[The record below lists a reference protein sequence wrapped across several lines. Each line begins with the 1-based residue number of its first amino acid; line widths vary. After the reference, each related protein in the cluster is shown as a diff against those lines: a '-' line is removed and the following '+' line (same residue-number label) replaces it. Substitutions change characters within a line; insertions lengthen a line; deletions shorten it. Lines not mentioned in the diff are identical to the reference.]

1 MRRPLI
7 IFYFLVFY
15 AMAELIW
22 WGVLLVESQPERS
35 GMIIGE
41 GIVFVILLCY
51 GAYRLHKAI
60 NEEAALHQQQKNF
73 LLSVTHELKSPLSSI
88 KLYLQTILR
97 RELPPEKQRGFLVNS
112 LKDIERLDDLVEN
125 MLIATKIENK
135 SYTFPKEKFNLS
147 ELAEEV
153 LQRTGQNL
161 SEKGRLQAR
170 ITPDIFVYGD
180 KFALSLAL
188 SNLVENAL
196 KYSPPASPVAV
207 ELQKTGSKILLLVSD
222 QGQGVPEREKEKIFG
237 KFYRIGNEETRA
249 AKGTGLGLFIVKQ
262 VLDNHGAGIH
272 VKDNRPSGTVF
283 EIIINRE

>member
-15 AMAELIW
+15 ALAELIW
-22 WGVLLVESQPERS
+22 WGVLLVRSQPERS

-41 GIVFVILLCY
+41 GLVFVLLLFY

-73 LLSVTHELKSPLSSI
+73 LLSVTHELKSPMAAV
-88 KLYLQTILR
+88 KLYLQTILKR
-97 RELPPEKQRGFLVNS
+97 DLPPEKQREFIRNS
-112 LKDIERLDDLVEN
+112 LQDIERLDDLVEN

-135 SYTFPKEKFNLS
+135 SYTFPKEKFDLS
-147 ELAEEV
+147 GMVEEI
-153 LQRTGQNL
+153 TGRIRQNL
-161 SEKGRLQAR
+161 PEKERLQTRVAENISVR
-170 ITPDIFVYGD
+170 GD

-196 KYSPPASPVAV
+196 KYSPAGAAVAV
-207 ELQKTGSKILLLVSD
+207 GLKEESSKVLLRIAD
-222 QGQGVPEREKEKIFG
+222 QGSGIPAKEKEKIFG
-237 KFYRIGNEETRA
+237 KFYRIGNEETRRT
-249 AKGTGLGLFIVKQ
+249 KGTGLGLFIVKQ
-262 VLDNHGAGIH
+262 VLDNHGAGI
-272 VKDNRPSGTVF
+272 VVSDNRPAGTIF